1 MILTL
6 YKNCILNDKYY
17 EVFDTKKRGN
27 NDKSAF
33 VTYIEGL
40 DNTVIEV
47 ENVYVKYYGNIL
59 LPYDVATG
67 ITALD
72 YNYMKVENEE
82 QTIYAFINSIELVN
96 QVVNLTYAQDVWAN
110 WSDKCTIRQ
119 GLLSLLNGVSPQV
132 EVRGIPVDIAT
143 GSPLIP
149 DTIKQFDGTDK
160 DPFSEY
166 FTLVGDIQFHDL
178 VSADKTEEREQY
190 AVVFGLLESSSDE
203 EPIVNNKLTLSN
215 AMRIALRLL
224 KNENRDCVYT
234 YTSNSTDPWGKNI
247 LPYYDIVKLY
257 LIPYSKTIIPFINP
271 VYAIVHDGYTP
282 GGKGCVTVGLLN
294 SYYVNECQYTIQQKN
309 YNESDISYTLAGI
322 GIADDIIPIKY
333 GGFGLNGSLNL
344 IVGSKS
350 CEIVMKVGGTIRDV
364 TPYFELPIWF
374 SPISDSS
381 FEQRVLNYDLNKK
394 LLFLSK
400 ARNTLDLKANASRMR
415 RENDIEKKF
424 DLGVEALNTGLNL
437 IENGIRKSALNAE
450 VYGNFE
456 KNNSSGS
463 PFLNAYYGL
472 RMFIYEPANPNFIS
486 DIIDNYGFEVE
497 KYVKNLDLMLFDGE
511 ERLLGDSPCSCT
523 FAWINITGNA
533 PQNILRQLEEI
544 LLKNTKIYYNGTI
557 S

>member
-6 YKNCILNDKYY
+6 YRNCILNDKYY
-17 EVFDTKKRGN
+17 EVFDTKIRGTN
-27 NDKSAF
+27 TKSAF
-33 VTYIEGL
+33 VTYLEGL

-96 QVVNLTYAQDVWAN
+96 QVVNLTYSQDVWAN

-160 DPFSEY
+160 DPFSKY
-166 FTLVGDIQFHDL
+166 FMIIGDIQFHNL
-178 VSADKTEEREQY
+178 VSANEVEEREQY
-190 AVVFGLLESSSDE
+190 TALFGRVEVDINDVE
-203 EPIVNNKLTLSN
+203 TVNYKLDIGEIN
-215 AMRIALRLL
+215 GIALNLL
-224 KNENRDCVYT
+224 KNENKDCVYT
-234 YTSNSTDPWGKNI
+234 YNIRDEWVKNL
-247 LPYYDIVKLY
+247 LPYYDIIKLY
-257 LIPYSKTIIPFINP
+257 IIPYSENI
-271 VYAIVHDGYTP
+271 HGYFTNSDRIAGSGYP
-282 GGKGCVTVGLLN
+282 AANGAVDVALLN
-294 SYYVNECQYTIQQKN
+294 GYDEEGCQYVIQEKN
-309 YNESDISYTLAGI
+309 YGENDISYTLAGI

-344 IVGSKS
+344 ITGNKA
-350 CEIVMKVGGTIRDV
+350 CQIIMKVAGTIKDV

-374 SPISDSS
+374 NSISDSA

-424 DLGVEALNTGLNL
+424 DLGVEALHTGLNL

-456 KNNSSGS
+456 KNSNSGS

-497 KYVKNLDLMLFDGE
+497 KYVENLDLMLFDGE

-544 LLKNTKIYYNGTI
+544 LLKNTKIWYGTI

>member
-6 YKNCILNDKYY
+6 YRNCILNDKYY
-17 EVFDTKKRGN
+17 EVFDTKVRGTN
-27 NDKSAF
+27 TKSAF
-33 VTYIEGL
+33 VTYLESL

-143 GSPLIP
+143 GGPLIP
-149 DTIKQFDGTDK
+149 DTIKNIDGTDK

-166 FTLVGDIQFHDL
+166 FMLVGDIQYHDL

-190 AVVFGLLESSSDE
+190 TVVFGSFEDSTDE
-203 EPIVNNKLTLSN
+203 ELNVNNKLTLSE
-215 AMRIALRLL
+215 ALNIVSGLL
-224 KNENRDCVYT
+224 KDENKDCVYD
-234 YTSNSTDPWGKNI
+234 YNLHNEWVKWL

-257 LIPYSKTIIPFINP
+257 LIPYSDNVVAYFEPM
-271 VYAIVHDGYTP
+271 AIASDPSTP
-282 GGKGCVTVGLLN
+282 GGRGSIAVGSLN
-294 SYYVNECQYTIQQKN
+294 SYDVNGCQYIIQQKN

-322 GIADDIIPIKY
+322 GIADDIIPVKY
-333 GGFGLNGSLNL
+333 GGFGLNGSLEL

-400 ARNTLDLKANASRMR
+400 ARNTLELKANASRMR

-424 DLGVEALNTGLNL
+424 DLGVGALNTGLNL

-456 KNNSSGS
+456 ENSNSGS

-472 RMFIYEPANPNFIS
+472 RMFIYEPTNPNFIS

-497 KYVKNLDLMLFDGE
+497 KYVENLDLMLFDGE
-511 ERLLGDSPCSCT
+511 ERLLGGNPCSCT

-544 LLKNTKIYYNGTI
+544 LLKNTKIWYGSI

>member
-6 YKNCILNDKYY
+6 YRNCILNDKYY

-33 VTYIEGL
+33 VTYLEGL

-59 LPYDVATG
+59 LPYDVTTG

-143 GSPLIP
+143 GGPLIP
-149 DTIKQFDGTDK
+149 DTIKNFDGTDK

-166 FTLVGDIQFHDL
+166 FLLVGDIQYHDL

-190 AVVFGLLESSSDE
+190 TVVFGSFEDSTDE
-203 EPIVNNKLTLSN
+203 ELNVNNKLTLSE
-215 AMRIALRLL
+215 ALNIVSGLL
-224 KNENRDCVYT
+224 KNENKDCVYD
-234 YTSNSTDPWGKNI
+234 YNLRNEWVKWL

-257 LIPYSKTIIPFINP
+257 LIPYSDNVVAYFEPH
-271 VYAIVHDGYTP
+271 AIVPDPSIP
-282 GGKGCVTVGLLN
+282 GGIGSIAVGSLN
-294 SYYVNECQYTIQQKN
+294 SYDVNGCQYIIQQKN
-309 YNESDISYTLAGI
+309 YNESDINYTLAGI
-322 GIADDIIPIKY
+322 GIADDIIPVKY
-333 GGFGLNGSLNL
+333 GGFGLNGSLEL

-400 ARNTLDLKANASRMR
+400 ARNTLELKANASRMR

-424 DLGVEALNTGLNL
+424 DLGVGALNTGLNL

-456 KNNSSGS
+456 QNSNSGS

-472 RMFIYEPANPNFIS
+472 RMFIYEPTNPNFIS

-497 KYVKNLDLMLFDGE
+497 KYVENLDLMLFDGE
-511 ERLLGDSPCSCT
+511 ERLLGGNPCSCT

-533 PQNILRQLEEI
+533 PQNILRQLEQI
-544 LLKNTKIYYNGTI
+544 LLKNTKIYYYNGPI

>member
-6 YKNCILNDKYY
+6 YRNCILNDKYY

-33 VTYIEGL
+33 VTYLEGL

-166 FTLVGDIQFHDL
+166 FLLVGDIQYHDL
-178 VSADKTEEREQY
+178 VSADKIEEREQY
-190 AVVFGLLESSSDE
+190 TVVFGSFEDSTDE
-203 EPIVNNKLTLSN
+203 ELNVNNKLTLSKALN
-215 AMRIALRLL
+215 IASGLL
-224 KNENRDCVYT
+224 KNENRDCVYN
-234 YTSNSTDPWGKNI
+234 YNLHNEWVKWL

-257 LIPYSKTIIPFINP
+257 LIPYSDNVVAYFEPM
-271 VYAIVHDGYTP
+271 AIVPDPSTP
-282 GGKGCVTVGLLN
+282 GGRGSIAVGSLN
-294 SYYVNECQYTIQQKN
+294 SYDVKGCQYIIQQKN

-322 GIADDIIPIKY
+322 GIADDIIPVKY

-400 ARNTLDLKANASRMR
+400 ARNVLDLKANASRMR

-424 DLGVEALNTGLNL
+424 DLGVGALNTGLNL

-456 KNNSSGS
+456 ENSNSGS

-497 KYVKNLDLMLFDGE
+497 KYVENLDLMLFDGE

-544 LLKNTKIYYNGTI
+544 LLKNTKIWYGTI